1 MKGKTHDLN
10 HDLTFYAHTF
20 NCVCHSIRSM
30 FRVLGIYNFASD
42 MKIAKILVQNT
53 TGLENSNHV
62 FNLSYFAFKKSYIT
76 SICAPVNNGILVM
89 C

>member
-1 MKGKTHDLN
+1 
-10 HDLTFYAHTF
+10 
-20 NCVCHSIRSM
+20 
-30 FRVLGIYNFASD
+30 

-89 C
+89 CWKNLSIDSNNILDVEFHIGELKLHIYCTVVTVLF